1 MFGKYMNVKAQ
12 HLNLLSNCIMHYT
25 VQCITPLH
33 NHYTTQC
40 IMQLYKEFTVQIIV
54 VPTPVDKNARRK
66 MTARYPF

>member
-25 VQCITPLH
+25 VQCIAPLH

-40 IMQLYKEFTVQIIV
+40 IMQLYKELYCTNNSSTGEYNV
-54 VPTPVDKNARRK
+54 
-66 MTARYPF
+66 